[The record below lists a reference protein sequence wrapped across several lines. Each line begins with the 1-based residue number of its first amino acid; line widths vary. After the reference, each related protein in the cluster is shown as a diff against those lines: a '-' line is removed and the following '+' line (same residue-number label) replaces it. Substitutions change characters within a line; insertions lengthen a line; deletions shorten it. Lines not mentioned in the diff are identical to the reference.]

1 MIGRV
6 GSQASERRT
15 ERSDG
20 LNPLGLRSGRSR
32 KSRSLRRAGR
42 VIPPNPTRPARS
54 HLWLPK
60 LSRMHT
66 YNTHASAI
74 FKNKNMVGPGQLFLP
89 SPHDGELK
97 KVSSM
102 VYFAA
107 KQPFNVMRYVSRI
120 CHRMSLT
127 LCCRKS
133 SGQTLRHCEL
143 SSSLSIY
150 L

>member
-1 MIGRV
+1 MEFNSSSKTSSIL
-6 GSQASERRT
+6 S
-15 ERSDG
+15 RS
-20 LNPLGLRSGRSR
+20 SR
-32 KSRSLRRAGR
+32 KSTTMHRR
-42 VIPPNPTRPARS
+42 
-54 HLWLPK
+54 LPK
-60 LSRMHT
+60 HSRMHT

-74 FKNKNMVGPGQLFLP
+74 FKNKNMVGGGQLFLP

-97 KVSSM
+97 RVSLM

-127 LCCRKS
+127 LFYRKS

-143 SSSLSIY
+143 SSSLSM
-150 L
+150 